1 MRFSITPAGAQNE
14 AAAFLSASEIMH
26 RADSVS
32 TYQDTL
38 LAHTKFKAREEV
50 IFNEIG
56 GKGEIKNSDTVI
68 SLVTMEG
75 KRRISRQIVYSSRKK
90 EGEKQGESQEAGME
104 FSYSNPDYN
113 YSLTETNATSFII
126 AVSPKAEPKKGDVR
140 GTISIDRQGFFTRAL
155 NLEVPKPEGALKEF
169 ATQISFEPLEGG
181 LVVHAGDEDERFRQG
196 APWHLQNALLRR
208 NPLLRL
214 RNFEVKSFHRHKAN
228 LSRRDRSR
236 LFCCQAA
243 LQRGSPYGP

>member
-1 MRFSITPAGAQNE
+1 LLKSIFSAALITGITLAVLIPPAGAQNE

-68 SLVTMEG
+68 SLITMEG
-75 KRRISRQIVYSSRKK
+75 KREISRQIVYSSRKK

-113 YSLTETNATSFII
+113 YSLTETNATSYVI

-181 LVVHAGDEDERFRQG
+181 LVVMREMKMKGFAK
-196 APWHLQNALLRR
+196 ALLGIFKMRFSGEIR
-208 NPLLRL
+208 YSDYEIL
-214 RNFEVKSFHRHKAN
+214 K
-228 LSRRDRSR
+228 
-236 LFCCQAA
+236 
-243 LQRGSPYGP
+243 